1 MEVFEWIVAL
11 LTLTGLEIVLG
22 IDNIVMITILTE
34 KLPKKLRSKARRVGL
49 LFALIGR
56 VVFLTTAVWLTRITM
71 VLFVVRGNEISIRD
85 IVLASGG
92 VALLIK
98 ATLEIR
104 SFVEAHETNA
114 TPSVHAATQFWGVII
129 QIFFFDF
136 LFSLDSVLTAIGLTQ
151 QLPVMITAVLVA
163 IIIMMVFVNKV
174 SDFVEHNP
182 AIRMLALSF
191 LILIGVLLIAEGF
204 GSHLNRGYVYFAMCF
219 SLAIEM
225 LNRRRQNKLE
235 AKANGRKLSN

>member
-1 MEVFEWIVAL
+1 MEAFEWIVAL

-22 IDNIVMITILTE
+22 IDNLVMITILTE
-34 KLPKKLRSKARRVGL
+34 KLPKNARSKARRVGL
-49 LFALIGR
+49 ILALIGR
-56 VVFLTTAVWLTRITM
+56 VIFLSTAVWLTKLTT
-71 VLFVVRGNEISIRD
+71 VLFVLSGNEVSIRD

-98 ATLEIR
+98 ATLEIA
-104 SFVEAHETNA
+104 SFVEAHETIA
-114 TPSVHAATQFWGVII
+114 SQQVHPAKQFWGVII

-151 QLPVMITAVLVA
+151 QLPIMVLSVMVA
-163 IIIMMVFVNKV
+163 IVIMIVFVNKI

-182 AIRMLALSF
+182 AIRLLALAF

-204 GSHLNRGYVYFAMCF
+204 GSHVDRSYVYFAMCF
-219 SLAIEM
+219 SLAIEL
-225 LNRRRQNKLE
+225 LNRRRQTKVNQK
-235 AKANGRKLSN
+235 KNGTS

>member
-1 MEVFEWIVAL
+1 MEAFEWIVAL

-22 IDNIVMITILTE
+22 IDNLVMITILTE
-34 KLPKKLRSKARRVGL
+34 KLPKNARSKARRVGL
-49 LFALIGR
+49 ILALIGR
-56 VVFLTTAVWLTRITM
+56 VIFLSTAVWLTKLTT
-71 VLFVVRGNEISIRD
+71 VLFVLSGNEVSIRD

-98 ATLEIR
+98 ATLEIA
-104 SFVEAHETNA
+104 SFVEAHETIA
-114 TPSVHAATQFWGVII
+114 SQQVHPAKQFWGVII

-151 QLPVMITAVLVA
+151 QLPIMVLSVMVA
-163 IIIMMVFVNKV
+163 IVIMIVFVNKI

-182 AIRMLALSF
+182 AIRLLALAF

-204 GSHLNRGYVYFAMCF
+204 GSHVDRSYVYFAMCF
-219 SLAIEM
+219 SLAIEL
-225 LNRRRQNKLE
+225 LNRRRQKKVNQK
-235 AKANGRKLSN
+235 KNGTS

>member
-1 MEVFEWIVAL
+1 MEAFEWIVAL

-22 IDNIVMITILTE
+22 IDNLVMITILTE
-34 KLPKKLRSKARRVGL
+34 KLPKNARSKARRVGL

-56 VVFLTTAVWLTRITM
+56 VIFLSTAVWLTKLTT
-71 VLFVVRGNEISIRD
+71 VLFVLSGNEVSIRD

-92 VALLIK
+92 GALLIK
-98 ATLEIR
+98 ATLEIA
-104 SFVEAHETNA
+104 SFVEAHETIA
-114 TPSVHAATQFWGVII
+114 SQQVHAAKQFWGVII

-151 QLPVMITAVLVA
+151 QLPIMVLSVMVA
-163 IIIMMVFVNKV
+163 IVIMIVFVNKI

-182 AIRMLALSF
+182 AIRLLALAF

-204 GSHLNRGYVYFAMCF
+204 GSHVDRSYVYFAMCF
-219 SLAIEM
+219 SLAIEL
-225 LNRRRQNKLE
+225 LNRRRQKKVNQK
-235 AKANGRKLSN
+235 KNGTS